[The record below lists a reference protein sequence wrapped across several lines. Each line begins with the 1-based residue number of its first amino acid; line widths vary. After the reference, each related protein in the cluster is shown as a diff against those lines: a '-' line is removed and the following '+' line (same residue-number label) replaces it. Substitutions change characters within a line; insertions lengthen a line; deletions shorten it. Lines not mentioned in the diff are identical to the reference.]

1 MNKIINA
8 NINGFIF
15 NIDEIAYDKLRQ
27 YLDSMHSK
35 VQNAEVMTDIE
46 NRIAELFD
54 YKLKNGSQAI
64 LNKDVE
70 DIMQQIGQPEQFAQ
84 EEQEEPKKQTE
95 SAREQAQNRRKYR
108 RLYRNEDDKMI
119 GGVCSGIAA
128 YFDLDPMIV
137 RILFAIS
144 FFVFGT
150 GFLLYLF
157 LMVVVPKALTPS
169 EKLEMMGEPVDFNNL
184 GKTIEKD
191 IKDAYDRYKPGVKT
205 GFERVIE
212 VMVKIGGIVLFVFIL
227 SIIIPT
233 AFGLFTS
240 IGVISWF
247 LPVLSSYMFLTET
260 QAFIILI
267 GALLF
272 VLIPLASLTFKIIQF
287 LFKTKP
293 MNKGIAISLS
303 VFWFIGF
310 CMLAYSTYNIGSQ
323 FSNTTSLSDN
333 DTLSLVKN
341 KTLIIKTRNTDK
353 DMEFEFHSNGV
364 NYSHFQS
371 EDDLKEFLDDKIGR
385 NVELQITRAYGSQV
399 EMSVI
404 KRACGDTKSN
414 SFETAK
420 RIKYHFDMSDSTII
434 LDDYFTIGEPHLW
447 RNQKVKVIIAV
458 PQNQKFIIDRSC
470 DGLFDDSNR
479 RKIDKDELDINDNS
493 IYNKQFKL
501 NEKGVFQ
508 AD

>member
-1 MNKIINA
+1 MNKIISA

-15 NIDEIAYDKLRQ
+15 NIDEIAYEKLRQ

-64 LNKDVE
+64 LIKDVE
-70 DIMQQIGQPEQFAQ
+70 DIIQQIGQPEQFAQ
-84 EEQEEPKKQTE
+84 EEQEEPKKQAE

-108 RLYRNEDDKMI
+108 RLYRNDDDKMI

-144 FFVFGT
+144 FFAFGT

-157 LMVVVPKALTPS
+157 LMVVVPKAITPS

-191 IKDAYDRYKPGVKT
+191 IKDAYERYKPGVKT
-205 GFERVIE
+205 GFERVVE
-212 VMVKIGGIVLFVFIL
+212 TMVKVGGIILFVFML

-233 AFGLFTS
+233 GFGLFTS

-247 LPVLSSYMFLTET
+247 LPVLSSYMFLTDT
-260 QAFIILI
+260 QAIIILI
-267 GALLF
+267 GLILF
-272 VLIPLASLTFKIIQF
+272 ILIPLASITFKVIQF

-293 MNKGIAISLS
+293 MNKGVAITLS
-303 VFWFIGF
+303 SFWFIGF
-310 CMLAYSTYNIGSQ
+310 CLLAYSTYNIGSQ
-323 FSNTTSLSDN
+323 FSNTTSINDN
-333 DTLSLVKN
+333 DTLAIPNN
-341 KTLIIKTRNTDK
+341 KTLVIKARVTDSET
-353 DMEFEFHSNGV
+353 EFEFHSNGV

-385 NVELQITRAYGSQV
+385 NVELQITRAYGDKV
-399 EMSVI
+399 EINVI
-404 KRACGDTKSN
+404 KRSCGDTKRHSLE
-414 SFETAK
+414 SAE
-420 RIKYHFDMSDSTII
+420 RIKYHYDLSDSTII
-434 LDDYFTIGEPHLW
+434 LEDYFTIGEPHLW
-447 RNQKVKVIIAV
+447 RNQKVKIVIAV

-470 DGLFDDSNR
+470 DGFFEESGIRERDTEEEV
-479 RKIDKDELDINDNS
+479 KDNT